1 MAEPKLDTL
10 QSIELAEGVQIL
22 LRPAGPLPRAWALAM
37 DMLLVGAF
45 VVAEFFLTLFAS
57 RIVGLETGVGVWLL
71 LVFVTYWGYFV
82 LFEVLRRGQTPGK
95 KMMGLRVVR
104 TSGERVGWGAS
115 FLRNLVRFGDM
126 MPLLPQWQLWVL
138 AVGFYLFGV
147 TSCLVTRRFQRLGD
161 LVADTVVVYAQ
172 EEFLDGVSRLRQTVT
187 PAAPPMVLTREEQ
200 QAFIQFS
207 ERAPTWSD
215 ARKEEM
221 VAPLAPLLGAR
232 GREGV
237 VRALAVGV
245 WLRES

>member
-1 MAEPKLDTL
+1 VAEPKLDTL

-22 LRPAGPLPRAWALAM
+22 LRPAGPLPRAWALM
-37 DMLLVGAF
+37 IDMLLVG
-45 VVAEFFLTLFAS
+45 VFFAGES
-57 RIVGLETGVGVWLL
+57 GLMLLLSHLAGFEAGVGVWLL
-71 LVFVTYWGYFV
+71 LVFATYWGYFV

-147 TSCLVTRRFQRLGD
+147 ASCLVTRRFQRLGD
-161 LVADTVVVYAQ
+161 LVADTVVVYAR
-172 EEFLDGVSRLRQTVT
+172 EEFLTHTARLRADVT
-187 PAAPPMVLTREEQ
+187 PIAPPLVLTREEQ

-221 VAPLAPLLGAR
+221 VTPLAPLLGAG

-237 VRALAVGV
+237 MRALAVGV

>member
-22 LRPAGPLPRAWALAM
+22 LRPAGPLPRAWALVM
-37 DMLLVGAF
+37 DMLLVGLLF
-45 VVAEFFLTLFAS
+45 VAELLLMLLLS
-57 RIVGLETGVGVWLL
+57 RIMGIYTGLGTSLL
-71 LVFVTYWGYFV
+71 LVFITYWGYFI
-82 LFEVLRRGQTPGK
+82 LYEVLRKGQTPGK

-138 AVGFYLFGV
+138 AVGFYFFGV
-147 TSCLVTRRFQRLGD
+147 ASCLVTRRFQRLGD
-161 LVADTVVVYAQ
+161 LVVDTVVVYAR
-172 EEFLDGVSRLRQTVT
+172 EEFLEGVTRLREGVI

-200 QAFIQFS
+200 MAFIQFS
-207 ERAPTWSD
+207 ERASSWSD

-221 VAPLAPLLGAR
+221 VAPLAPLLGVR
-232 GREGV
+232 GRDCV
-237 VRALAVGV
+237 VRALAVGM

>member
-22 LRPAGPLPRAWALAM
+22 LRPAGPLPRAWALGV
-37 DMLLVGAF
+37 DMLLVGVF
-45 VVAEFFLTLFAS
+45 FLAEFLVMLFLSNTIGFF
-57 RIVGLETGVGVWLL
+57 TGIGTWLL
-71 LVFVTYWGYFV
+71 LVFVTYWGYFI
-82 LFEVLRRGQTPGK
+82 LYEVLRRGQTPGK

-126 MPLLPQWQLWVL
+126 MPLLPQWQFWVL

-161 LVADTVVVYAQ
+161 LVADTVVVYAR
-172 EEFLDGVSRLRQTVT
+172 EEFLDGVAKLRETVT
-187 PAAPPMVLTREEQ
+187 PCAPPMVLTREEQ

-207 ERAPTWSD
+207 ERASSWSD
-215 ARKEEM
+215 SRKEEM
-221 VAPLAPLLGAR
+221 VEPLAPLLGVR
-232 GREGV
+232 GRECV
-237 VRALAVGV
+237 VRALAVGM
-245 WLRES
+245 WLRDS